1 MSLGDFDTHADE
13 RAAHRS
19 LLKALDDALTR
30 FLHEMRSSSFGKN
43 VVVMVW
49 SEFGRRVAGERVCGH
64 RPRHL
69 GAGVHSGRAC
79 HGRLLRRRT
88 ESDRPRRR

>member
-1 MSLGDFDTHADE
+1 MVATCVKAGVPSPVYMVSLGDFDTHADE

-19 LLKALDDALTR
+19 LLKSLDDALTP

-43 VVVMVW
+43 VVVMVY
-49 SEFGRRVAGERVCGH
+49 SEFGRRVRGQRVGGH

-69 GAGVHSGRAC
+69 GAGLHSGRA
-79 HGRLLRRRT
+79 
-88 ESDRPRRR
+88 